1 MISQT
6 KDSESQTLHNKPML
20 SSKASKVLDPES
32 YFIENNPPANLN
44 QISEKTKNFIK
55 INKEAGRKVVLVT
68 SGGTTVPLENN
79 TVRFIDNFSAGTR
92 GSASAEMFIKK
103 QHYSMPEL
111 GFLDFLNVDDSGNIH
126 VKESLKKSLVQ
137 DIKTFNDAISDNR
150 LIMPSFISLS
160 DYLFALREITFQLS
174 TLGPKSMFYLAAA
187 VSDFFIPSKEM
198 VEHKIQSSDG
208 ELSLKMN
215 QVPKFLKPLVNT
227 WAPNSFIISFKLET
241 DEKMLEPK
249 ARLSLEKYGH
259 QAVVANMLHTRKQV
273 VWIIQKEHIESA
285 EEIRLTDE
293 QIKKGVEIEDFLIE
307 RLVALHDKFISQN
320 SS

>member
-215 QVPKFLKPLVNT
+215 QVPKFLKPL
-227 WAPNSFIISFKLET
+227 LET